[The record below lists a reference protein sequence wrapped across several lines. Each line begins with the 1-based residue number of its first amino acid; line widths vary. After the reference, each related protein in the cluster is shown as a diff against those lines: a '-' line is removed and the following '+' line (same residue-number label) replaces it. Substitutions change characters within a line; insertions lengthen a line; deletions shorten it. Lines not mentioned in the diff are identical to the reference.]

1 MEFPGV
7 FKKGHV
13 QIPGVNKK
21 INGISIGLSFWPW
34 NFQGVSHNLT
44 EFP

>member
-21 INGISIGLSFWPW
+21 INGISIGLSFDL
-34 NFQGVSHNLT
+34 GISKVCHT
-44 EFP
+44 I